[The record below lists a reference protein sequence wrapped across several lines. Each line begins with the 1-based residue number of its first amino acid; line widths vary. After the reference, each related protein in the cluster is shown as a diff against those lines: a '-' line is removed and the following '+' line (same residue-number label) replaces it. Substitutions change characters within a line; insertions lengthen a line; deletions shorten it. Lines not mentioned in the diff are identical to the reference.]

1 MKYAWMAT
9 HLEEFDLTIM
19 CLALNIKKSS
29 YFSWSNIDH
38 ESKQF
43 KQHADYQ
50 LVENAFDDLKK
61 NAGTR
66 GIKGYLFH
74 QKETVFSRRK
84 IGNIMS
90 DLRLEVKTKK
100 KFKAPSTAAANDPK
114 IKHNALERH
123 FTVSY
128 PNQVWVGDI
137 TEIKTLNGKLYL
149 AAYIDLYSRKV
160 VGWSIDKHMRSE
172 LVETALKR
180 GLWSRKPPRGLMVH
194 TDQGSQFISD
204 DYRILLKSWRIK
216 QSMSR
221 RGNCWDNAVI
231 ESFFKTLKTE
241 VIYQL
246 SKQVDANKMCW
257 IVSEFIG
264 YYNHDRPHS
273 TNHYLS
279 PNQFERIR
287 LDEVAK
293 YVVPT
298 LNN

>member
-1 MKYAWMAT
+1 MKYAWMAS

-38 ESKQF
+38 EAKQL
-43 KQHADYQ
+43 KQHGDYQ

-84 IGNIMS
+84 IGNIMG
-90 DLRLEVKTKK
+90 DLKLEVKTKK
-100 KFKAPSTAAANDPK
+100 TFKKPSAAAANDPR
-114 IKHNALERH
+114 IKHNALERR

-180 GLWSRKPPRGLMVH
+180 GLWSRKPPKGLMVH

-204 DYRILLKSWRIK
+204 DYRILLKSWHIK

-231 ESFFKTLKTE
+231 ESFFKTLKTD
-241 VIYQL
+241 VVYQL
-246 SKQVDANKMCW
+246 SKQDAGTGVAN
-257 IVSEFIG
+257 IVKLAGI
-264 YYNHDRPHS
+264 
-273 TNHYLS
+273 LAA
-279 PNQFERIR
+279 PN
-287 LDEVAK
+287 
-293 YVVPT
+293 
-298 LNN
+298 